1 MSDDEGFRLEPGG
14 EIASEPAAD
23 AAAVSRPERPTPA
36 EAAVPAARVA
46 RGKTPPPALPVSDS
60 PLPAALEAILMVV
73 QEPVSEHL
81 LAEVLDHPL
90 ADVLATLR
98 TLSLE
103 YTAQGRGFDL
113 REVAG
118 GWRFYSRPEHA
129 AAVERF
135 VLDGQQSKLTQA
147 ALETLA
153 VVAYRQPVSRGRI
166 SSVRGVNCDGVMR
179 TLLARGLVEEYGI
192 EYETQATLYRTTEF
206 FLERM
211 GLRSL
216 DELPELAPFLPEIE
230 ALEAESGGAWDGFPH
245 RAASPVARSG
255 DTGRD
260 TGAVHADLDD
270 GETTTEV

>member
-1 MSDDEGFRLEPGG
+1 MSDDEGVRLEPESAPEVRAG
-14 EIASEPAAD
+14 APAPLD
-23 AAAVSRPERPTPA
+23 
-36 EAAVPAARVA
+36 AAVPAPRAV
-46 RGKTPPPALPVSDS
+46 RGKIPPPAPPVSDS
-60 PLPAALEAILMVV
+60 PLPAALEAVLMVV
-73 QEPVSEHL
+73 QEPVTEHL
-81 LAEVLDHPL
+81 LAHVLEFPVAEV
-90 ADVLATLR
+90 AATLR

-103 YTAQGRGFDL
+103 YTTQGRGFDL

-118 GWRFYSRPEHA
+118 GWRFYTRPEHA

-230 ALEAESGGAWDGFPH
+230 ALEAETEGGLEGFPV

-255 DTGRD
+255 DTGGKSG
-260 TGAVHADLDD
+260 TVHTAPDD

>member
-1 MSDDEGFRLEPGG
+1 MSDENMWTEPTDEQAPEVAVPG
-14 EIASEPAAD
+14 PRAA
-23 AAAVSRPERPTPA
+23 RTRTPA
-36 EAAVPAARVA
+36 PAVP
-46 RGKTPPPALPVSDS
+46 VSHS

-81 LAEVLDHPL
+81 LAQVLERSP

-98 TLSLE
+98 TLALE

-135 VLDGQQSKLTQA
+135 VLDGQQSRLTQA

-179 TLLARGLVEEYGI
+179 TLLARGLVEEYGV

-216 DELPELAPFLPEIE
+216 DELPELAPFLPEIA
-230 ALEAESGGAWDGFPH
+230 ALEAETEGVLDGFGS
-245 RAASPVARSG
+245 RASSTLARSG
-255 DTGRD
+255 DTGSES
-260 TGAVHADLDD
+260 GAVHTDPDD

>member
-1 MSDDEGFRLEPGG
+1 MSDDEGFWIEPDDETAG
-14 EIASEPAAD
+14 P
-23 AAAVSRPERPTPA
+23 
-36 EAAVPAARVA
+36 EAAVPAPRAARV
-46 RGKTPPPALPVSDS
+46 RTPPPTLPVSNG

-81 LAEVLDHPL
+81 LAEVLDRPL
-90 ADVLATLR
+90 AEVLATLR
-98 TLSLE
+98 TLALE

-135 VLDGQQSKLTQA
+135 VLDGRQSRLTQA

-179 TLLARGLVEEYGI
+179 TLLARGLVEEYGV

-230 ALEAESGGAWDGFPH
+230 ALEAEGEGPPDGFAT
-245 RAASPVARSG
+245 RAASPLARSG